1 MNKAADPANKDK
13 YRSTSV
19 TIGGSGLDWHDVDSY
34 FRPNA
39 VGRYSFDA
47 QKDIVFNKLDKLFD
61 LAITTDCS
69 QCPIR
74 PQLKPIFSDQTA
86 RFAQTG
92 SQARRRACFLHVLG
106 LPGQAR
112 ADGAARRGIHL
123 DW

>member
-1 MNKAADPANKDK
+1 MLGSHVTAMNKAADPANKDK

-69 QCPIR
+69 QCPIH

-86 RFAQTG
+86 RFAQTVRKHG
-92 SQARRRACFLHVLG
+92 AG
-106 LPGQAR
+106 LFSSCPGLTR
-112 ADGAARRGIHL
+112 TSPS
-123 DW
+123 